1 VIYEI
6 TRVCLYA
13 GVSFSDIDFPEP
25 AILDDYNI
33 LWRFLK
39 SVKALERKPFPERCS
54 ETIWDLASESSN
66 FAQGFR
72 GVVFSGSLRFDNEA
86 STSSSPLFR
95 FRLEPMKLDLS
106 HRLGRRFGHYRF
118 FESKVSYPI
127 TLLISFVV
135 IQSEEVV
142 RQSGYAHLS
151 SKHGSRAPVLPRN
164 YENSM
169 LIR

>member
-1 VIYEI
+1 MIYEI

-39 SVKALERKPFPERCS
+39 GVKALERKPFPERCS
-54 ETIWDLASESSN
+54 EIIWDLASESSN

-72 GVVFSGSLRFDNEA
+72 GIVFSGSLRFDNEA
-86 STSSSPLFR
+86 STNSNPTFR

-106 HRLGRRFGHYRF
+106 HRLGRRYGHDRF
-118 FESKVSYPI
+118 FESRVLFHI
-127 TLLISFVV
+127 TLPISFVV
-135 IQSEEVV
+135 NQSEGVV
-142 RQSGYAHLS
+142 SVVKIRTFAFEAWLL
-151 SKHGSRAPVLPRN
+151 GSRAPT
-164 YENSM
+164 
-169 LIR
+169 